1 MTEDKTT
8 LATGDH
14 IDITTMTTEDGTMTE
29 DIITATT
36 SDNKFLFQQQIF

>member
-1 MTEDKTT
+1 MTEDKIT

-14 IDITTMTTEDGTMTE
+14 IDHTTMATEETTTEDGKTTE

-36 SDNKFLFQQQIF
+36 